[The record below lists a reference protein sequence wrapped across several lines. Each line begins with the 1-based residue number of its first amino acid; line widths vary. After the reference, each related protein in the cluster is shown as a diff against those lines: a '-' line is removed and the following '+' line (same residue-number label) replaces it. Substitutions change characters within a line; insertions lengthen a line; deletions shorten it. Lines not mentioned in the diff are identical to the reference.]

1 MKNKKISKILIGTNN
16 RGKLTEIAN
25 LLPKKVKIF
34 STKDFNKDKSEDNK
48 AEDKKEISPEEKII
62 ELEDKLTRSFAE
74 LENQRRRFEKEKDE
88 AFDYGGMVFARD
100 ALNLLDNLERSK
112 QSINNDQNLD
122 ENSKKKIMDH
132 IEIILNDTL
141 TIFKKNNIVPV
152 VSINEKLDPNKHQAM
167 MEIEDDSKEPGTIV
181 QEIQKGFMLKDRLLR
196 PSLVGVSKKPQ
207 KTEEKEPKK

>member
-1 MKNKKISKILIGTNN
+1 MSEDKSTIEENKEDL
-16 RGKLTEIAN
+16 
-25 LLPKKVKIF
+25 
-34 STKDFNKDKSEDNK
+34 NKDKSEDTNTE
-48 AEDKKEISPEEKII
+48 ANKEISPEEKIA
-62 ELEDKLTRSFAE
+62 ELEDKLTRTFAE

-122 ENSKKKIMDH
+122 ENSKTKIMDH
-132 IEIILNDTL
+132 IEIILKDTL

-152 VSINEKLDPNKHQAM
+152 VSIDKKLDPNKHQAM
-167 MEIEDDSKEPGTIV
+167 MEIEDDSREPGTIV
-181 QEIQKGFMLKDRLLR
+181 QEIQKGFVLKDRLLR

-207 KTEEKEPKK
+207 KKEEIKPLK

>member
-1 MKNKKISKILIGTNN
+1 MPEEKNTIEKNKKDLK
-16 RGKLTEIAN
+16 E
-25 LLPKKVKIF
+25 
-34 STKDFNKDKSEDNK
+34 DKSEDNK
-48 AEDKKEISPEEKII
+48 ADDKKKISPEEKIV

-141 TIFKKNNIVPV
+141 TIFKKNSIVPV

-181 QEIQKGFMLKDRLLR
+181 QEIQKGFMLKERLLR

-207 KTEEKEPKK
+207 KTEEKKPKK

>member
-1 MKNKKISKILIGTNN
+1 MAEEKNTIEENKEDINKENN
-16 RGKLTEIAN
+16 
-25 LLPKKVKIF
+25 
-34 STKDFNKDKSEDNK
+34 DKSN
-48 AEDKKEISPEEKII
+48 DKKTEAEKKETTPEEKIV

-152 VSINEKLDPNKHQAM
+152 ISVNEKLDPNKHQAM

>member
-1 MKNKKISKILIGTNN
+1 MPEEKNTIQTN
-16 RGKLTEIAN
+16 KEDL
-25 LLPKKVKIF
+25 
-34 STKDFNKDKSEDNK
+34 NKDKSEDNK
-48 AEDKKEISPEEKII
+48 AENKKEISPVEKIV

-112 QSINNDQNLD
+112 QSIRNDQNLD

-152 VSINEKLDPNKHQAM
+152 ISVNEKLDPNKHQAM

-207 KTEEKEPKK
+207 KTEEKAPKK

>member
-1 MKNKKISKILIGTNN
+1 MAEEKNNIEENKEYL
-16 RGKLTEIAN
+16 
-25 LLPKKVKIF
+25 
-34 STKDFNKDKSEDNK
+34 NKDKSEDKK
-48 AEDKKEISPEEKII
+48 AEAKEISPEEKII

-141 TIFKKNNIVPV
+141 TIFKKNDIVPI

-207 KTEEKEPKK
+207 KIEEKEPKK

>member
-1 MKNKKISKILIGTNN
+1 MAEEKNKEDLSKENN
-16 RGKLTEIAN
+16 
-25 LLPKKVKIF
+25 
-34 STKDFNKDKSEDNK
+34 DKSDDKKTET
-48 AEDKKEISPEEKII
+48 KKEITPEEKIV

-74 LENQRRRFEKEKDE
+74 LENQRRRFDKEKDE
-88 AFDYGGMVFARD
+88 AFDYGGMVFAKD

-112 QSINNDQNLD
+112 QSIDSDQNLD
-122 ENSKKKIMDH
+122 ENSKKKIMGH

-167 MEIEDDSKEPGTIV
+167 MEIEDDSKEPGIIV

-196 PSLVGVSKKPQ
+196 PSLVGVSKKTQ
-207 KTEEKEPKK
+207 KTVKKEQKK

>member
-1 MKNKKISKILIGTNN
+1 MPEEKKTIEKNEDDL
-16 RGKLTEIAN
+16 
-25 LLPKKVKIF
+25 
-34 STKDFNKDKSEDNK
+34 NKDKSEDNK
-48 AEDKKEISPEEKII
+48 AEEEKKISPEEKIV

-132 IEIILNDTL
+132 IEII
-141 TIFKKNNIVPV
+141 
-152 VSINEKLDPNKHQAM
+152 INL
-167 MEIEDDSKEPGTIV
+167 
-181 QEIQKGFMLKDRLLR
+181 
-196 PSLVGVSKKPQ
+196 SLIHI
-207 KTEEKEPKK
+207 

>member
-1 MKNKKISKILIGTNN
+1 MTEEKNNIEKN
-16 RGKLTEIAN
+16 TEY
-25 LLPKKVKIF
+25 L
-34 STKDFNKDKSEDNK
+34 NKDESEDKK
-48 AEDKKEISPEEKII
+48 AEAKKEISPEEKII
-62 ELEDKLTRSFAE
+62 KLEDKLTRSFAE

-112 QSINNDQNLD
+112 QSINNDQNLE

-141 TIFKKNNIVPV
+141 TIFKKNNIEPV
-152 VSINEKLDPNKHQAM
+152 ISINEKLDPNKHQAM

-207 KTEEKEPKK
+207 KTEKKETKK

>member
-1 MKNKKISKILIGTNN
+1 MSEEKKTI
-16 RGKLTEIAN
+16 
-25 LLPKKVKIF
+25 
-34 STKDFNKDKSEDNK
+34 EDNK
-48 AEDKKEISPEEKII
+48 EDLNKKESEKNEAETKKELSPEEKIVD
-62 ELEDKLTRSFAE
+62 LEDKLTRSFAE

-132 IEIILNDTL
+132 IEIILNDAL

-152 VSINEKLDPNKHQAM
+152 NSINEKLDPNKHQAM

-181 QEIQKGFMLKDRLLR
+181 QEIQKGFILKDRLLR
-196 PSLVGVSKKPQ
+196 PSLVGVSKKTQ
-207 KTEEKEPKK
+207 KTQKTHKNETKK

>member
-1 MKNKKISKILIGTNN
+1 MPEDKSTIEEN
-16 RGKLTEIAN
+16 TED
-25 LLPKKVKIF
+25 L
-34 STKDFNKDKSEDNK
+34 NKDKSEDK
-48 AEDKKEISPEEKII
+48 KTGADEDINPEKKIA

-132 IEIILNDTL
+132 IEIILNDTI

-167 MEIEDDSKEPGTIV
+167 MEIEDDSKEPGIIV

-207 KTEEKEPKK
+207 KTEEIKPKK

>member
-1 MKNKKISKILIGTNN
+1 MPEEKNTIEENKEDLS
-16 RGKLTEIAN
+16 
-25 LLPKKVKIF
+25 
-34 STKDFNKDKSEDNK
+34 KDKSEDNK
-48 AEDKKEISPEEKII
+48 VEEKEKISPEEKIV

-141 TIFKKNNIVPV
+141 TIFKKNNIVPI

-207 KTEEKEPKK
+207 KTGEKEPKK

>member
-1 MKNKKISKILIGTNN
+1 
-16 RGKLTEIAN
+16 
-25 LLPKKVKIF
+25 
-34 STKDFNKDKSEDNK
+34 
-48 AEDKKEISPEEKII
+48 
-62 ELEDKLTRSFAE
+62 
-74 LENQRRRFEKEKDE
+74 
-88 AFDYGGMVFARD
+88 MVFARD

-152 VSINEKLDPNKHQAM
+152 ISINEKLDPNKHQAM
-167 MEIEDDSKEPGTIV
+167 MEIEDGSKEPGTIV

-207 KTEEKEPKK
+207 KMGEKEPKK

>member
-1 MKNKKISKILIGTNN
+1 MPEEENTIEENKEDLNEG
-16 RGKLTEIAN
+16 
-25 LLPKKVKIF
+25 
-34 STKDFNKDKSEDNK
+34 KSEEN
-48 AEDKKEISPEEKII
+48 EVETKKEISPEEKIV

-122 ENSKKKIMDH
+122 KDSKKKIMDH

-141 TIFKKNNIVPV
+141 TIFKKNNIIPV
-152 VSINEKLDPNKHQAM
+152 NSINEKLDPNKHQAM

-181 QEIQKGFMLKDRLLR
+181 QEIQTGFMLKDRLLR

-207 KTEEKEPKK
+207 KKGEKETKK

>member
-1 MKNKKISKILIGTNN
+1 MPEEKNTIEENKEDL
-16 RGKLTEIAN
+16 
-25 LLPKKVKIF
+25 
-34 STKDFNKDKSEDNK
+34 NKDKSKDSK
-48 AEDKKEISPEEKII
+48 AEEEKISPEEKIV

-141 TIFKKNNIVPV
+141 TIFKKNNILPV

>member
-1 MKNKKISKILIGTNN
+1 MKFFTILDFMEENKSSKNEKKIKDDEVPIKENLPENKI
-16 RGKLTEIAN
+16 A
-25 LLPKKVKIF
+25 
-34 STKDFNKDKSEDNK
+34 
-48 AEDKKEISPEEKII
+48 
-62 ELEDKLTRSFAE
+62 ELEDKLTRSLAE
-74 LENQRRRFEKEKDE
+74 LENQRRRFEKEKDD
-88 AFDYGGMVFARD
+88 AFDYGGMVLAKD

-132 IEIILNDTL
+132 LEIISNDTL

-167 MEIEDDSKEPGTIV
+167 MEIEDETQEPGTIV

-207 KTEEKEPKK
+207 KTEKKENKN

>member
-1 MKNKKISKILIGTNN
+1 MPEEKKTVEENKK
-16 RGKLTEIAN
+16 E
-25 LLPKKVKIF
+25 
-34 STKDFNKDKSEDNK
+34 DFNKDKPEGNK
-48 AEDKKEISPEEKII
+48 AEDKKEVSPEEKIV

-88 AFDYGGMVFARD
+88 AFDYGGMVLARD

-152 VSINEKLDPNKHQAM
+152 VSLNEKLDPNKHQAM

-207 KTEEKEPKK
+207 KTQEKEPKK

>member
-1 MKNKKISKILIGTNN
+1 MPEEKNTIEENKEDLS
-16 RGKLTEIAN
+16 
-25 LLPKKVKIF
+25 
-34 STKDFNKDKSEDNK
+34 KDKSEDNK
-48 AEDKKEISPEEKII
+48 VEEKEKISPEEKIV

-74 LENQRRRFEKEKDE
+74 LENQRRRFEKEKEE

>member
-1 MKNKKISKILIGTNN
+1 MSEEKKTIEDDKKNLNKK
-16 RGKLTEIAN
+16 E
-25 LLPKKVKIF
+25 
-34 STKDFNKDKSEDNK
+34 SEENE
-48 AEDKKEISPEEKII
+48 AETKKELSPEEKIV

-112 QSINNDQNLD
+112 QSMNNDQNLN
-122 ENSKKKIMDH
+122 ENSKKKIIDH

-141 TIFKKNNIVPV
+141 TIFKKNSIVPIN
-152 VSINEKLDPNKHQAM
+152 SINEKLDPNKHQAM

-181 QEIQKGFMLKDRLLR
+181 QEIQKGFVLKDRLLR

-207 KTEEKEPKK
+207 KKEEIKPLK

>member
-1 MKNKKISKILIGTNN
+1 MAEEKNNIEENKEYL
-16 RGKLTEIAN
+16 
-25 LLPKKVKIF
+25 
-34 STKDFNKDKSEDNK
+34 NKDKSEDKK
-48 AEDKKEISPEEKII
+48 AEAKKEISPEEKII

-152 VSINEKLDPNKHQAM
+152 ISINEKLDPNKHQAM
-167 MEIEDDSKEPGTIV
+167 MEIEDGSKEPGTIV

-207 KTEEKEPKK
+207 KMKEKEPKK

>member
-1 MKNKKISKILIGTNN
+1 MPEEKNTIDESKEDLKKDN
-16 RGKLTEIAN
+16 
-25 LLPKKVKIF
+25 
-34 STKDFNKDKSEDNK
+34 SEDK
-48 AEDKKEISPEEKII
+48 TDEAKKDLSPEEKIT
-62 ELEDKLTRSFAE
+62 ELEDKLARSFAE

-88 AFDYGGMVFARD
+88 AFDYGGMVFAKD

-122 ENSKKKIMDH
+122 ENSKKKVIDH

-152 VSINEKLDPNKHQAM
+152 VSINEKLDPNRHQAM

-207 KTEEKEPKK
+207 KTQEKEPKK

>member
-1 MKNKKISKILIGTNN
+1 MPEEKNTIEENKEDL
-16 RGKLTEIAN
+16 
-25 LLPKKVKIF
+25 
-34 STKDFNKDKSEDNK
+34 NKDKSKDNK
-48 AEDKKEISPEEKII
+48 AEEKKMSPEEKIV

-88 AFDYGGMVFARD
+88 AFDYGGMVLARD

-207 KTEEKEPKK
+207 KKEEKEIKK

>member
-1 MKNKKISKILIGTNN
+1 MPEEKNTIEENKEDLS
-16 RGKLTEIAN
+16 
-25 LLPKKVKIF
+25 
-34 STKDFNKDKSEDNK
+34 KDKSEDNK
-48 AEDKKEISPEEKII
+48 VEEKEKISPEEKIV

-207 KTEEKEPKK
+207 KTEKKEPKK

>member
-1 MKNKKISKILIGTNN
+1 MPEEKNTIKENN
-16 RGKLTEIAN
+16 EDL
-25 LLPKKVKIF
+25 
-34 STKDFNKDKSEDNK
+34 NKDKSENNK
-48 AEDKKEISPEEKII
+48 AEDKKEISPEEKIV

-207 KTEEKEPKK
+207 KTKENEPKK